1 MEMKMQKL
9 LSIEEVMKITGK
21 AKPTIY
27 RRTAEGTFPIP
38 VEVPSTALRGPK
50 TKKMWGEQDI
60 MAWKG
65 EMKFVPQKENIVL
78 DNGENIGRQE
88 QNHEQPVKEQVNPF
102 SNSPWTNLPD
112 EPKWYVKHKFLVWA
126 AIGGLLAGIIGSV
139 WG

>member
-1 MEMKMQKL
+1 MQKL

-50 TKKMWGEQDI
+50 TKKMWDEKDI
-60 MAWKG
+60 MAWKR
-65 EMKFVPQKENIVL
+65 EMKFVPKKENIVL

-88 QNHEQPVKEQVNPF
+88 QNHEQINPF
-102 SNSPWTNLPD
+102 SNNPWTNLLE
-112 EPKWYVKHKFLVWA
+112 EPKWYVKHKLLVRAVVTAIVAGAAA
-126 AIGGLLAGIIGSV
+126 AIVSSV
-139 WG
+139 VG

>member
-1 MEMKMQKL
+1 MQKL

-50 TKKMWGEQDI
+50 TKKMWDEKDI
-60 MAWKG
+60 MAWKR
-65 EMKFVPQKENIVL
+65 EMKFVPKKENIVL

-88 QNHEQPVKEQVNPF
+88 QNHEQVNPF
-102 SNSPWTNLPD
+102 SNNPWTNLLE
-112 EPKWYVKHKFLVWA
+112 EPKWYVKHKLLVRAVVTAIVAGAAA
-126 AIGGLLAGIIGSV
+126 AIVSSV
-139 WG
+139 VG